1 MHIMQKAQKPPMVS
15 LQHPEVNILLP
26 ARQLLVGTN
35 ANPVPAI
42 KVIGFGQKGFLPVL
56 EPRDHRA
63 TPLLLRQVPEIAP
76 YLFPTKLSLVLP
88 NSAIPSKPGTQCVFY
103 LLCLPVMLTQGDW
116 G

>member
-1 MHIMQKAQKPPMVS
+1 MQKAQKPPMVS

-63 TPLLLRQVPEIAP
+63 TPLLRQVPEIAP
-76 YLFPTKLSLVLP
+76 ISFPHK
-88 NSAIPSKPGTQCVFY
+88 AKPSPS
-103 LLCLPVMLTQGDW
+103 
-116 G
+116 